1 MKHKAVTIY
10 PFIYRDLKLKGA
22 EAVLYAVIYS
32 YGERGYKGTLEPLLA
47 ISNEQKPAVIAL
59 LRRLVEKGLI
69 TKTKIEGVRSSHYKA
84 VLPEGITYKQA
95 ERQDY
100 IDRAKRETLQ
110 AVLRAIT
117 DYYHEACYDFA
128 CLAQSGALGKDLYQK
143 QGEIRATET
152 ICREIGNEIAKK
164 IMEEEE

>member
-1 MKHKAVTIY
+1 MKYKAVTIY

-32 YGERGYKGTLEPLLA
+32 YGERGYRGTLEPLLA

-84 VLPEGITYKQA
+84 VLPEGITYQQA

-100 IDRAKRETLQ
+100 IDKAKQEALQ
-110 AVLRAIT
+110 AVLGAIT
-117 DYYHEACYDFA
+117 DYYHEACYGYA
-128 CLAQSGALGKDLYQK
+128 YLAQTEATKKDLYQK
-143 QGEIRATET
+143 DGEIHAIET
-152 ICREIGNEIAKK
+152 ICREIGSRIAEITED
-164 IMEEEE
+164 EE